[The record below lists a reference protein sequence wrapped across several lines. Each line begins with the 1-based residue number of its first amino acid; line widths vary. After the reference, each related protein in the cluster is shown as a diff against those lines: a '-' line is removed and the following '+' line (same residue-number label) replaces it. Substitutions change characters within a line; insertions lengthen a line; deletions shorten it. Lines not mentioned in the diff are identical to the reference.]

1 MESLFQEHSADCAQA
16 ALSTWDPAA
25 QESLPEH
32 AADCARAALSA
43 QDPAAME
50 SLPEHAADCAQAAL
64 STQDPA
70 AMESLPGHAAD
81 CARAALSARDP
92 AATEETTVQAW
103 VAGQGLDAPQT
114 GSPSSGLCPLPETG
128 SPSSEGAR
136 REQVRRRFLKA
147 GSLPG
152 HRLLL
157 VLSLDA

>member
-1 MESLFQEHSADCAQA
+1 
-16 ALSTWDPAA
+16 
-25 QESLPEH
+25 
-32 AADCARAALSA
+32 
-43 QDPAAME
+43 ME

-103 VAGQGLDAPQT
+103 VAGQGLDPPQ
-114 GSPSSGLCPLPETG
+114 TG